1 MASELRVDTLKDS
14 SGNNSVGMAN
24 VAEGSAKLWT
34 SFANTSGTPSALQSH
49 NQSSI
54 TDSGSGHYGIN
65 TTNAFANNEYSAQCT
80 ASAEQNYGSVS
91 NLDFPN
97 TTASKLQFYTI
108 ANNANIIIDYDRN
121 NAQAH
126 GDLA

>member
-14 SGNNSVGMAN
+14 SGNNSVGMAY

-65 TTNAFANNEYSAQCT
+65 TTNAFSNTEYSAQCT
-80 ASAEQNYGSVS
+80 GSAEQGFGCVASVDLS
-91 NLDFPN
+91 KM
-97 TTASKLQFYTI
+97 TASKLQFYTVE
-108 ANNANIIIDYDRN
+108 NNSTTIQDFDRN

>member
-1 MASELRVDTLKDS
+1 MASELRLTTLANNAGTESVDTTYVI
-14 SGNNSVGMAN
+14 N
-24 VAEGSAKLWT
+24 GSAKLWT
-34 SFANTSGTPSALQSH
+34 SFNNTGGTPSALQSL

-65 TTNAFANNEYSAQCT
+65 TTNAFANNEFSAQCT
-80 ASAEQNYGSVS
+80 ASAEQNYGAVS
-91 NLDFPN
+91 CLDFPN

-108 ANNANIIIDYDRN
+108 ANNSNIIIDYDRN

>member
-1 MASELRVDTLKDS
+1 MASELRVNTLKDA
-14 SGNNSVGMAN
+14 SGNNSVAMAN

-54 TDSGSGHYGIN
+54 TDSGTGYYGIN
-65 TTNAFANNEYSAQCT
+65 TTNAFTNNEYSAQCT
-80 ASAEQNYGSVS
+80 SSSENNYGGVAVVEVA
-91 NLDFPN
+91 
-97 TTASKLQFYTI
+97 TMTASKLQMYTT
-108 ANNANIIIDYDRN
+108 ANNADSILDFDRN

>member
-14 SGNNSVGMAN
+14 SGNNSVGMAY
-24 VAEGSAKLWT
+24 VSGGSAKLGT
-34 SFANTSGTPSALQSH
+34 SFANTSGTPSALQSL

-54 TDSGSGHYGIN
+54 TDSGVGHYGIN
-65 TTNAFANNEYSAQCT
+65 TTNAFTNNEYSAQTTSSAEDAYGGVAVVDLGNMT
-80 ASAEQNYGSVS
+80 ASQ
-91 NLDFPN
+91 LR
-97 TTASKLQFYTI
+97 FYTCN
-108 ANNANIIIDYDRN
+108 NNASAVSDFDRN

>member
-1 MASELRVDTLKDS
+1 MASELRVNTLKDAA
-14 SGNNSVGMAN
+14 GNNSVGMAN

-65 TTNAFANNEYSAQCT
+65 TTNAFANNQYSAQCT
-80 ASAEQNYGSVS
+80 GSSEQGFGSVASLDLS
-91 NLDFPN
+91 NM
-97 TTASKLQFYTI
+97 TASKLQFYTVE
-108 ANNANIIIDYDRN
+108 NNSTTIQDFDRN

>member
-14 SGNNSVGMAN
+14 SGNNSVGMAY

-65 TTNAFANNEYSAQCT
+65 TTNAFSNNEYSAQCT
-80 ASAEQNYGSVS
+80 GSAEQGFGCVASVDLS
-91 NLDFPN
+91 NM
-97 TTASKLQFYTI
+97 TASKLQFYTVE
-108 ANNANIIIDYDRN
+108 NNSTTIQDFDRN

>member
-1 MASELRVDTLKDS
+1 MASELRLTTLANNAGTESVDTTYVI
-14 SGNNSVGMAN
+14 N
-24 VAEGSAKLWT
+24 GSAKLWT
-34 SFANTSGTPSALQSH
+34 SFANTSGTPSALQSL

-65 TTNAFANNEYSAQCT
+65 TTNAFTNNEYSAQCT
-80 ASAEQNYGSVS
+80 SSAEQSYGGVAVVDLGNMTSS
-91 NLDFPN
+91 QLR
-97 TTASKLQFYTI
+97 FYTCE
-108 ANNANIIIDYDRN
+108 NNASAVNDFDRN

>member
-14 SGNNSVGMAN
+14 AGNNSVGMTN

-54 TDSGSGHYGIN
+54 TDSGTGHYGIN
-65 TTNAFANNEYSAQCT
+65 FTNSFTNNEYSAQTTSSAENSYGGVAVVDLGNMT
-80 ASAEQNYGSVS
+80 ASQ
-91 NLDFPN
+91 LR
-97 TTASKLQFYTI
+97 FYTC
-108 ANNANIIIDYDRN
+108 NNNSSAVGDFDRN

>member
-14 SGNNSVGMAN
+14 SGNNSVGMAY
-24 VAEGSAKLWT
+24 VSGGSAKLWT
-34 SFANTSGTPSALQSH
+34 SFANTSGTPSALQSL

-54 TDSGSGHYGIN
+54 TDSGVGHYGIN
-65 TTNAFANNEYSAQCT
+65 TTNAFTNNEYSAQTTSSAEDNYGGVAVVDLGNMT
-80 ASAEQNYGSVS
+80 ASQ
-91 NLDFPN
+91 LR
-97 TTASKLQFYTI
+97 FYTCD
-108 ANNANIIIDYDRN
+108 NNASDVSDYDRN